1 MILLQFDDF
10 FDKFLANYF
19 ITTCN
24 FCTVQH
30 SLLSSIE
37 NQSEFQSHLENQWQ
51 KPVDGSV
58 TKLLFCSHQ
67 RIPALKTEQ
76 RIQISSFKIVQ
87 RVDHHLDLDYGNDKQ
102 LLRHYYIF
110 GLVFT
115 LSREGWEQKS
125 EQKEPKALPLS
136 PSLCLSFVSLTV
148 FYGKFTRTLR
158 NDLTQQ
164 QPFYFF
170 FGIELEIYRETES
183 QKNFSHCNKLRKN
196 WNVIW
201 FFPLRCHKD

>member
-158 NDLTQQ
+158 NDLTAAAILFLLRDRIRD
-164 QPFYFF
+164 P
-170 FGIELEIYRETES
+170 LRV
-183 QKNFSHCNKLRKN
+183 NFSHCNKLRKN

-201 FFPLRCHKD
+201 FFPSRCHKD

>member
-136 PSLCLSFVSLTV
+136 FSLPF
-148 FYGKFTRTLR
+148 LR
-158 NDLTQQ
+158 FADSVLRQIHENPTKRPHTAAAILFLLRDRIRDPL
-164 QPFYFF
+164 
-170 FGIELEIYRETES
+170 RV
-183 QKNFSHCNKLRKN
+183 NFSHCNKLRKN

-201 FFPLRCHKD
+201 FFPSRCHKD